1 MARSGAVEKAKK
13 PAVPEKVCQGS
24 GQHRKETEER
34 GGKMLS
40 PMEDCAG
47 ARGSGNME
55 SRVSL
60 RK

>member
-47 ARGSGNME
+47 ARGSG
-55 SRVSL
+55 SG
-60 RK
+60 K